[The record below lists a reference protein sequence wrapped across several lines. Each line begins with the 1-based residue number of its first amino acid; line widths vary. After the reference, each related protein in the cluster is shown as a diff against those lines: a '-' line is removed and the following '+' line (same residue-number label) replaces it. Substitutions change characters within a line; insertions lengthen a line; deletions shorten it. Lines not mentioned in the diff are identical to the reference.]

1 MFLRRSRSID
11 VLGSSK
17 KLDAQQSGGEMKKS
31 KPKLKSM
38 RSFRFLKS
46 PRLGFAPESSS
57 KNPSQ
62 TPATRLDGSA
72 ISTPLSDALGLG
84 IKHSTGPGMPGS
96 SGDTRPV
103 PHARMYSPHSAM
115 STDIFSTSRPP
126 GTGMRLPP
134 SRTDANVAQ
143 DPYLD
148 WELPSEMAAPAS
160 EPLPSVPVFPQM
172 SELHTESM
180 RSESNARLSPTKLTP
195 EATKMPEN
203 AEVSQSTWPP
213 YHTDP
218 VRNIEDA
225 YYLSLIHI

>member
-72 ISTPLSDALGLG
+72 ISTPLSDAHGLG
-84 IKHSTGPGMPGS
+84 IKQSTGPGMPGAA
-96 SGDTRPV
+96 GDPRAD
-103 PHARMYSPHSAM
+103 PHARIDSTHSAM

-126 GTGMRLPP
+126 APVCASRRRARMRMWHKIPIWTGSSLP
-134 SRTDANVAQ
+134 R
-143 DPYLD
+143 
-148 WELPSEMAAPAS
+148 
-160 EPLPSVPVFPQM
+160 
-172 SELHTESM
+172 
-180 RSESNARLSPTKLTP
+180 
-195 EATKMPEN
+195 
-203 AEVSQSTWPP
+203 WPP
-213 YHTDP
+213 QL
-218 VRNIEDA
+218 VSRSRLC
-225 YYLSLIHI
+225 LSSRR

>member
-1 MFLRRSRSID
+1 MHKGRFRLPSAFDPASLSIFDGDSSMFLRRSRSID

-17 KLDAQQSGGEMKKS
+17 KVDAQQSGGEMKKS

-72 ISTPLSDALGLG
+72 ISTPLSDAHGLG

-143 DPYLD
+143 DPYFCLLYTSD
-148 WELPSEMAAPAS
+148 AAD
-160 EPLPSVPVFPQM
+160 E
-172 SELHTESM
+172 
-180 RSESNARLSPTKLTP
+180 
-195 EATKMPEN
+195 
-203 AEVSQSTWPP
+203 
-213 YHTDP
+213 
-218 VRNIEDA
+218 
-225 YYLSLIHI
+225 